1 MKLSYQKRLSSN
13 YPAEKRSLYS
23 PLTAICL
30 LAGLLSVGGC
40 QLFQKSSQPN
50 TASLDQ
56 LIDSQLLPTT
66 QAFIK
71 HATYRTPDRTNEAI
85 MRKNM
90 ANLRD
95 YISGIMSDFNSQQQ
109 VDKFSSFEWKKHIKG
124 RDYWLFGYRIGRG
137 TKKASIIAHLD
148 TVPPG
153 NSDWKPFEARIEQ
166 HQYRG
171 QLTDFLVGRGA
182 IDDKGPA
189 VVSLLTL
196 QSLAKELDGNPL
208 LDDWQLEILFD
219 TSEETGMSMPH
230 YMKDPKQRP
239 PTVGVVFDS
248 AWCVRAEKGIE
259 RPIFTLPRQPQQS
272 YDQLWI
278 ADLFT
283 PPGPSNQIP
292 DTATAIIKGPRQ
304 QLKAYAKQV
313 MIDYK
318 QFTFDDIDYRPAKLK
333 VMLEGDQLILTTK
346 VAGAQHGSVPHANRA
361 EGANPLVSL
370 ANYLA
375 GKVNQGYLAQNDFS
389 QMTQFI
395 EWMWG
400 TYVFGEKHPQLLQAY
415 DDVFS
420 KDNGTTY
427 AVTRVKA
434 NDKQIRLRVDIRY
447 ATGHQTSQW
456 DGITEGFLPGNS
468 RFKAIFTELTSAFNQ
483 QHQSQVKS
491 FSQRSTAPDIRR
503 IDGPL
508 FKYIDAAY
516 KSVKGEECPRLAIG
530 GGTDAKGHANLLAVG
545 PMFAGGTM
553 GPPVNYHGVN
563 EGAPI
568 NELKASAKILQ
579 QSLLNVMKN
588 E

>member
-1 MKLSYQKRLSSN
+1 MFQQTEP
-13 YPAEKRSLYS
+13 PA
-23 PLTAICL
+23 T
-30 LAGLLSVGGC
+30 
-40 QLFQKSSQPN
+40 N
-50 TASLDQ
+50 SLDH
-56 LIDSQLLPTT
+56 LLESQLLPTT
-66 QAFIK
+66 SAFIK
-71 HATYRTPDRTNEAI
+71 YATYRTPGRTNEAV
-85 MRKNM
+85 MQKNM
-90 ANLRD
+90 AQLRD
-95 YISGIMSDFNSQQQ
+95 YINGVMTDFNTQQQ
-109 VDKFSSFEWKKHIKG
+109 LDKFSPFEWKQHIKG

-137 TKKASIIAHLD
+137 TKKASIVAHLD

-196 QSLAKELDGNPL
+196 QSLAKELDGSPL

-230 YMKDPKQRP
+230 YMKDPQQQP

-259 RPIFTLPRQPQQS
+259 RPIFSLPRQPHHS

-283 PPGPSNQIP
+283 PAGPSNQIP
-292 DTATAIIKGPRQ
+292 DTATAIIKGPTNK
-304 QLKAYAKQV
+304 LKAYAQQV
-313 MIDYK
+313 MTDYK
-318 QFTFDDIDYRPAKLK
+318 QFTFDDANYRPAKLK
-333 VMLEGDQLILTTK
+333 AMLEGDQLILTTK
-346 VAGAQHGSVPHANRA
+346 VTGAQHGSVPHANRA
-361 EGANPLVSL
+361 SGANPLVSL

-389 QMTQFI
+389 QITQFI
-395 EWMWG
+395 EWVWG

-415 DDVFS
+415 DNVFP
-420 KDNGTTY
+420 KNNGTTY
-427 AVTRVKA
+427 AITRLKA
-434 NDKQIRLRVDIRY
+434 NEKQIRLRVDIRY
-447 ATGHQTSQW
+447 ATGHQTTQW

-468 RFKAIFTELTSAFNQ
+468 RFKAIFTELTNAFNQ
-483 QHQSQVKS
+483 QHKSQVK
-491 FSQRSTAPDIRR
+491 FFTQRSTAPDLRR
-503 IDGPL
+503 VDGPL

-545 PMFAGGTM
+545 PMFSGGTM

-568 NELKASAKILQ
+568 EELKSSAKILKLT
-579 QSLLNVMKN
+579 LLNVIKN